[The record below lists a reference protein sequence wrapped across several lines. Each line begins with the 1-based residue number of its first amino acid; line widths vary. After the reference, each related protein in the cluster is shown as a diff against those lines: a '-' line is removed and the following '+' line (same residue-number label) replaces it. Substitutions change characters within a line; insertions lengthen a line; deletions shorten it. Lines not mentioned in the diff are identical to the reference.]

1 MAAGAGVDDEFFRD
15 SGAADGA
22 DAPSAV
28 FNRGKLKSIV
38 NQVMQHDTTI
48 RTRLCTCMQFATRC
62 IDSCR
67 MLLYFTLTNSS
78 TLLSL
83 FPSLPFVSQATEVD
97 DADGEPKVAPGEGK
111 ANVKPKRKG
120 KSTAKAPGSPKA
132 KAPGKPKSKS
142 KAPSTPKGTEQKV
155 TMKRPASASGPSR
168 AKARTDSG
176 PPGPTASD
184 LEEEDSEDGE
194 GGSKSGTGGGTS
206 STPPDEPD
214 FRVLRDRVKARKFNE
229 LWDAVPSPIKVAF
242 EEVYSTWIA
251 THLNNYV

>member
-1 MAAGAGVDDEFFRD
+1 MAAGAGVDDEFVRD

-22 DAPSAV
+22 PSAV
-28 FNRGKLKSIV
+28 FNCGKLKSIV

-48 RTRLCTCMQFATRC
+48 RTRLCSCMHFATRC

-120 KSTAKAPGSPKA
+120 KSTAKAPGSPKVKA
-132 KAPGKPKSKS
+132 KT
-142 KAPSTPKGTEQKV
+142 PSTPKGTEQKV

-168 AKARTDSG
+168 AKAREDSG

-184 LEEEDSEDGE
+184 LEEESDHGEDGP
-194 GGSKSGTGGGTS
+194 KSGTVGGTS
-206 STPPDEPD
+206 STSIDEPD
-214 FRVLRDRVKARKFNE
+214 FRSLRDRVKARKFNE
-229 LWDAVPSPIKVAF
+229 LWDSVPSPIKVAF

-251 THLNNYV
+251 TQLNNYV

>member
-28 FNRGKLKSIV
+28 FNSGKLKSIV

-97 DADGEPKVAPGEGK
+97 AADGEPKVAPGEGK

-132 KAPGKPKSKS
+132 KARGKPKSKS
-142 KAPSTPKGTEQKV
+142 IAPSTPKGTERTV
-155 TMKRPASASGPSR
+155 AMKRPASASGP
-168 AKARTDSG
+168 KKDSG

-184 LEEEDSEDGE
+184 LEEAESGDGE

-214 FRVLRDRVKARKFNE
+214 FRLLRDRVKARKFNE